1 MLNNTQ
7 NLVLFSLILSLFCSL
22 LIGFL
27 FWKIQGLNR
36 LKKTFFKGSN
46 SQDLESVLMGL
57 VEKLHLLED
66 EKMVLEQQLSALRT
80 SSKFAIQRIGTHRF
94 NPFADGGGNF
104 SFTLALLDSYNSGV
118 VITSMHGRE
127 QNRIYAK
134 QVTKGKAETQ
144 LTEEEEQAIAS
155 ANSQIN

>member
-7 NLVLFSLILSLFCSL
+7 NLSLFSLILSLFCLL
-22 LIGFL
+22 LIGFS

-36 LKKTFFKGSN
+36 LKRTFFGGSN
-46 SQDLESVLMGL
+46 GQDLESVLMGL
-57 VEKLHLLED
+57 VEKLHVLED
-66 EKMVLEQQLSALRT
+66 EKMVLEQQLSALQA

-134 QVTKGKAETQ
+134 QVIKGKAETQ

>member
-1 MLNNTQ
+1 MLANAQ
-7 NLVLFSLILSLFCSL
+7 NLTVLSLILSLISL
-22 LIGFL
+22 FLIGFL

-36 LKKTFFKGSN
+36 LKKTFFKGPN
-46 SQDLESVLMGL
+46 GQDLESALMDL
-57 VEKLHLLED
+57 VQKLHLLED
-66 EKMVLEQQLSALRT
+66 EKAVLEQHLSALET

-104 SFTLALLDSYNSGV
+104 SFTLALLDGHNTGV

-134 QVTKGKAETQ
+134 QIVKGKAEIQ
-144 LTEEEEQAIAS
+144 LTEEEEQAITS